1 MADILPPAP
10 IDAPFSSY
18 NWIDWYKK
26 VRDAINNATTLAWT
40 AITGTPTTLAGYG
53 ITDARPV
60 VLVAT
65 LAADQATTAAVT
77 PVTLTGLVWNY
88 DANSIYMFK
97 WVGTVSPTAATTG
110 CGFQLDVSSAV
121 TDIRMG
127 FYHQL
132 ANTGTLSGGSSVA
145 DDASAGVSSG
155 MPGTG
160 VYPVIG
166 HGMLRTGA
174 NTGTAQLRFRS
185 EVAAVTTA
193 KAGLT
198 LVVEKVA

>member
-18 NWIDWYKK
+18 NWADWYKK
-26 VRDAINNATTLAWT
+26 VRDAINNAATIAWT

-53 ITDARPV
+53 INDARPI
-60 VLVAT
+60 VLVAS
-65 LAADQATTAAVT
+65 LASDQATTAAVT
-77 PVTLTGLVWNY
+77 PVDLSGLVWSY
-88 DANSIYMFK
+88 DTNSTYEFK
-97 WVGTVSPTAATTG
+97 WVGQVSPAANTTG

-121 TDIRMG
+121 TSITMG

-145 DDASAGVSSG
+145 DDTSAGVSSG

-160 VYPVIG
+160 NYPVIG
-166 HGMLRTGA
+166 NGLLITGA

-198 LVVEKVA
+198 LIVTKIA